1 MKKLRILVNLKL
13 YFLQVKF
20 QSFKLFSNSGELSAV
35 GDDARGSGGTLS
47 GANRLKGIENVEA
60 IGDSAENGVL
70 AIEPV
75 AGDEGHEELGA
86 VGVGTGI
93 GHGQV
98 TSLGVL
104 DGEVLIV
111 ELVAV
116 DGLATSAVA
125 SGEITTLGHELS
137 DYSVEGGSFVVER
150 LTRLAGTLLTS
161 AEASEVLSS
170 FGSLVSVE
178 LHGDSAGGLTTD
190 GNIKENNRV
199 WHNVFNYKKIL
210 RNFF

>member
-86 VGVGTGI
+86 VGVGTN
-93 GHGQV
+93 QRWPW
-98 TSLGVL
+98 TSQSPL
-104 DGEVLIV
+104 
-111 ELVAV
+111 
-116 DGLATSAVA
+116 
-125 SGEITTLGHELS
+125 
-137 DYSVEGGSFVVER
+137 
-150 LTRLAGTLLTS
+150 
-161 AEASEVLSS
+161 
-170 FGSLVSVE
+170 
-178 LHGDSAGGLTTD
+178 
-190 GNIKENNRV
+190 
-199 WHNVFNYKKIL
+199 
-210 RNFF
+210 